1 MKTYFSVSFLQVQF
15 LHCIKQTVTGGDS
28 EIVDGFNVCR
38 KLKEKNPQ
46 AFQIL
51 SSTFV
56 DFTDIGV
63 DYCDFSVQSKHKIIE
78 YVLFSFLKKF
88 RSSCHGSADMNLTS
102 IHDDTGSI
110 PGLTQWV

>member
-1 MKTYFSVSFLQVQF
+1 MDGCHYLDLFLHFSLQVQL

-28 EIVDGFNVCR
+28 EIVDGFNVCQ

-46 AFQIL
+46 AFHIL

-56 DFTDIGV
+56 DFTDIGI

-78 YVLFSFLKKF
+78 
-88 RSSCHGSADMNLTS
+88 
-102 IHDDTGSI
+102 
-110 PGLTQWV
+110 